1 MSRKTYIFINSHV
14 ISNLRPQSA
23 EAPNLWIEG
32 PTFSK
37 NQGGIY
43 FMGRVDIQNT

>member
-1 MSRKTYIFINSHV
+1 MSRKTYFFNPHA

-23 EAPNLWIEG
+23 EAPNPWIEG

-37 NQGGIY
+37 NQGGVY
-43 FMGRVDIQNT
+43 FMGRVDIQNI